1 MALHLN
7 DWFCM
12 KPNRSSFIP
21 RIPDDAPLMFCHSNV
36 LIGNILT
43 SIEAAFATDAPVKML
58 IYGDWGVGK
67 THLLYHL
74 KWWFGE
80 KQDEFPVEPIVIE
93 IGDIDPKSRF
103 GEIVRPFL
111 DKLGLEKVLQLVHDY
126 RGHHSDVKQ
135 ALIGAGVSAHI
146 ADAFSKFLMSAP
158 NSAPAPLVVQAFEYL
173 RGRNLGRS
181 AANVGLGEQ
190 LTQSNEFYEVLL
202 GIGEMHRVCMGKRLL
217 FIADEGANLEPVET
231 DQAVRQHWV
240 TANKLIFSDENRCFG
255 FLYTVSGRR
264 EELPVV
270 INEDQIKNRLGSN
283 IYELENLNDNDVKE
297 YINKLVESFVDK
309 AKVEALVESG
319 DIDASNY
326 SWEAYPFTPAAK
338 ARFVDYYNRTQGD
351 AKPRDISKKLDDLAI
366 IAGKRGVRLIDD
378 ECLDKVSM

>member
-1 MALHLN
+1 MALQLN
-7 DWFCM
+7 NWFCM
-12 KPNRSSFIP
+12 NPNRSSFVP
-21 RIPDDAPLMFCHSNV
+21 RIPDDAQLMFCHSHV
-36 LIGNILT
+36 LVDDIMT
-43 SIEAAFATDAPVKML
+43 SIEAAFATNAPVKML
-58 IYGDWGVGK
+58 IHGDWGVGK

-74 KWWFGE
+74 KWWFGQN
-80 KQDEFPVEPIVIE
+80 KDEFPVTPIVIE

-111 DKLGLEKVLQLVHDY
+111 DKLGLDKVLQLVHAY

-135 ALIGAGVSAHI
+135 ALIQAGVSAHI

-158 NSAPAPLVVQAFEYL
+158 GSAPAPLVVQAFEYL
-173 RGRNLGRS
+173 RGRSLGRS
-181 AANVGLGEQ
+181 AASVGLSEQ

-202 GIGEMHRVCMGKRLL
+202 GVGEMHRVCMGHRLL

-255 FLYTVSGRR
+255 FLYTVSCRR

-283 IYELENLNDNDVKE
+283 VYELENLTDNDVKA
-297 YINKLVESFVDK
+297 YLRKLVDSFVDK
-309 AKVEALVESG
+309 SKVDALVASG
-319 DIDASNY
+319 EIDAGAF
-326 SWEAYPFTPAAK
+326 SWDSYPFTPSAK
-338 ARFVDYYNRTQGD
+338 ARFIDYYNRTQGD
-351 AKPRDISKKLDDLAI
+351 AKPRDISKKLDDVAI
-366 IAGKRGVRLIDD
+366 IAGKRGTRLIDD
-378 ECLDKVSM
+378 ACLDKVSM